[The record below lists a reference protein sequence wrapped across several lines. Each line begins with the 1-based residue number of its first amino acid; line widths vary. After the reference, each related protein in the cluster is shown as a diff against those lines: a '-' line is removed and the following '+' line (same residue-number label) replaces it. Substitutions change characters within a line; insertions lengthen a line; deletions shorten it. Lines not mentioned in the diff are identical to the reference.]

1 MEKKE
6 KKRRGWDEY
15 FMDIAELVAT
25 RATCNR
31 GSDLKYMPGFKG
43 VGAVIVRDRTVLSSG
58 YNGSPRG
65 LDHCDDIGHEM
76 VEGHCIRTVHAEANA
91 LIQAA
96 KNGIMIDGGGLYTT
110 ASPCYDCFKM
120 LVNAGIKR
128 IVCGAF
134 YGSRYGASDKVVGL
148 AAQAGVQMEFLR
160 ADKAPDQLDLPKP
173 KPEEKET
180 EAVKSLLLSSN
191 LKIRKLHPMAKVPDY
206 AHEGDAGLD
215 LYASEGASI
224 PAGQRERIKTGI
236 SMEIPDGYV
245 GLIWDRSSV
254 PVKKGLK
261 TMGGVIDSGYR
272 GEILVPVVNVSGE
285 NVEVMQG
292 EKIAQIIIQP
302 FEQVEVEET
311 DGLGESARG
320 EGAFGS
326 SDELVESEELVELE
340 EEAVIEE
347 EEPTIDEITKALS
360 SASTLSKESEGFS
373 EPLSR
378 MGGSEAQERRKNE
391 NRGRW

>member
-1 MEKKE
+1 MEGKE

-25 RATCNR
+25 RATCDR
-31 GSDLKYMPGFKG
+31 GSNLKYMPGFKG

-65 LDHCDDIGHEM
+65 LDHCDDVGHEM

-91 LIQAA
+91 LVQAA
-96 KNGIMIDGGGLYTT
+96 KNGVTIDGGTLYTT

-134 YGSRYGASDKVVGL
+134 YGSRYGASDRVIGL

-160 ADKAPDQLDLPKP
+160 AEKAPDQLDLPEAE
-173 KPEEKET
+173 PEEKK
-180 EAVKSLLLSSN
+180 EAGEPQSGVLEEQFNRDHPVKSAEGGAPTEQFN
-191 LKIRKLHPMAKVPDY
+191 RVKIKKLHPMARVPDY
-206 AHEGDAGLD
+206 AYEGDAGLD

-224 PAGQRERIKTGI
+224 PAGQREKIKTGV
-236 SMEIPDGYV
+236 SMEIPHGYV
-245 GLIWDRSSV
+245 GLVWDRGSV
-254 PVKKGLK
+254 PLKKGLK
-261 TMGGVIDSGYR
+261 TMGGIVDSGYR
-272 GEILVPVVNVSGE
+272 GEIFVPVVNISSE

-292 EKIAQIIIQP
+292 EKIAQMLIQK
-302 FEQVEVEET
+302 VERVGVEEV
-311 DGLGESARG
+311 GILGRTERG
-320 EGAFGS
+320 ENALGS

-340 EEAVIEE
+340 EEAEIIEE
-347 EEPTIDEITKALS
+347 EPSLEEITAAL
-360 SASTLSKESEGFS
+360 KEE
-373 EPLSR
+373 
-378 MGGSEAQERRKNE
+378 KNE